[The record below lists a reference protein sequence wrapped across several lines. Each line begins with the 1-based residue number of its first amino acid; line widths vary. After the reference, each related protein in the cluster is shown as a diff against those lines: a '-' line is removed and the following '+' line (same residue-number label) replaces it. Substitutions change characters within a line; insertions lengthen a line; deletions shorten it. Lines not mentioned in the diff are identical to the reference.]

1 MPPQFICGGTIP
13 CGGTEIAGK
22 GGMGIPP
29 IPGGIPI
36 PIPILIPGMGCII
49 PFIFF
54 PFNGG
59 GGPYPGWL
67 RGGGRGLGGGES
79 GTATCSGI
87 PGGRVGLKASV
98 RRRSVFMLNLAR
110 QVEHTGVGLQKTE
123 REG

>member
-1 MPPQFICGGTIP
+1 
-13 CGGTEIAGK
+13 
-22 GGMGIPP
+22 MG

-36 PIPILIPGMGCII
+36 PIPPIPGIGCII

-67 RGGGRGLGGGES
+67 RGGGRVLGCGGGGES

-110 QVEHTGVGLQKTE
+110 QVEHTGVGLQKTGGDE
-123 REG
+123 